1 MRSPF
6 LASVLAVSLG
16 AALHPERTIRPS
28 EITQGPCEM
37 DASLARRARSLVE
50 VFLTDTAEAGAT
62 FEATRIELGVVGVRY
77 AQVEIVQ
84 DTIKCRAAINSFKSL
99 YATYGQ
105 EEAAKAARIDN
116 GMLFRLTPNRFIL
129 AIPYFDPFLGL
140 SYVALDSNAVVV
152 RSNL

>member
-1 MRSPF
+1 
-6 LASVLAVSLG
+6 
-16 AALHPERTIRPS
+16 
-28 EITQGPCEM
+28 M
-37 DASLARRARSLVE
+37 DASLDRRARSLVR

-62 FEATRIELGVVGVRY
+62 FEATRIELGVVGVGY
-77 AQVEIVQ
+77 AQVEVVQ

-99 YATYGQ
+99 YASYGP
-105 EEAAKAARIDN
+105 EEEAKAARIDN

-129 AIPYFDPFLGL
+129 AVPYFDPFLGL